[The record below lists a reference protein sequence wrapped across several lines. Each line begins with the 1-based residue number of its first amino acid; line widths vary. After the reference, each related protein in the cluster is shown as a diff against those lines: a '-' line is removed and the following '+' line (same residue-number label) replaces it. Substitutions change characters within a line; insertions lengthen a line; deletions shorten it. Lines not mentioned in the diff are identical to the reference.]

1 MKIFS
6 WNKKKKIKK
15 NKIKKNKI
23 NNTNNICSIC
33 LDKCNIIFCNNCYN
47 YVHLKCIKKYISYN
61 NYHINTEKGSDIRG
75 VEDIYPIFRELFKK
89 NQKQHQGAA

>member
-1 MKIFS
+1 MPKELNYKIPKYDPIYS
-6 WNKKKKIKK
+6 MPNG
-15 NKIKKNKI
+15 IKKNKI

-61 NYHINTEKGSDIRG
+61 NYHINTENNILINCFICKTYINFNLSNI
-75 VEDIYPIFRELFKK
+75 
-89 NQKQHQGAA
+89 

>member
-15 NKIKKNKI
+15 NKINNT

-33 LDKCNIIFCNNCYN
+33 LDKCNTIFCNNCNN
-47 YVHLKCIKKYISYN
+47 YVHLKCIKKYINYN
-61 NYHINTEKGSDIRG
+61 NSYINTEINNNILIECFICKSNINFTL
-75 VEDIYPIFRELFKK
+75 P
-89 NQKQHQGAA
+89 